1 MKLIVDTNIVFSS
14 ILNTDSKIGD
24 LLLNSDDQFEFYS
37 VSYLKDEFENHKA
50 KLSQISNLSLEEID
64 QIKTQIFAK
73 IQFISEDL
81 IPFEF
86 WRKAVDYVR
95 EVDMDDIAFV
105 ALSLFMDK
113 TLIWTGD
120 VKLRKGVISKGFEEI
135 IGTAE
140 VLKLRKKLEQ
150 N

>member
-95 EVDMDDIAFV
+95 EVDMDDMRPCQRSSPRQIRSKPTLTANPPDRNGLV
-105 ALSLFMDK
+105 CWHVRHSQSL
-113 TLIWTGD
+113 
-120 VKLRKGVISKGFEEI
+120 
-135 IGTAE
+135 
-140 VLKLRKKLEQ
+140 
-150 N
+150 